1 MVTKMK
7 TNKIKK
13 QIYHC
18 ISKHSDVSIK
28 EIKDTL
34 YLKRD
39 LGIDSMSFIDI
50 LVTLEDI
57 FYIYIENDII
67 KNYDNLNVYDL
78 CNYVLNKI

>member
-1 MVTKMK
+1 MK

-18 ISKHSDVSIK
+18 ISKHSDISIK

-67 KNYDNLNVYDL
+67 KNYDNLNVSDL

>member
-28 EIKDTL
+28 EINDTL

-67 KNYDNLNVYDL
+67 KNYDNLNVSDL